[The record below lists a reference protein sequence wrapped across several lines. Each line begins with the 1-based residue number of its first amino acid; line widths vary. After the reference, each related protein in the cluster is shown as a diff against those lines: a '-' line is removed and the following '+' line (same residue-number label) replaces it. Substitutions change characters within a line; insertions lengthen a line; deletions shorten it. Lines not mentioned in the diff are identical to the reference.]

1 MPIHMHRKTIRSQLP
16 VYLVCLLSACSL
28 QQQPE
33 AMVPAEH
40 EKPIARPFP
49 ADSLY
54 ALLAGELAGQRGRE
68 DVALLNYFQQAQ
80 KTRDPGVARQAT
92 LLARQLQVPGLAL
105 EAAELWAAT
114 DPTNAE
120 PVYIACQYAIALRQ
134 PDKAMRYSNQL
145 LSMHS
150 DTLFTPLAASLQGAD
165 DATRA
170 RLEQQMRDLY
180 SQHEGNPDLLLGIAI
195 LLEQQSRHAESLVL
209 IRKAKSLDADYLP
222 ARLYEVEVL
231 HRSGEH
237 AKALNRMS
245 GIVADH
251 AQNDRL
257 RMQYAQMLLS
267 QQDLVDARQQLDKLA
282 THKPMEPSLLLA
294 RGLVNFR
301 LDDRKQSKDFFEQL
315 LYLKKHTD
323 TAHYYLGELAAAD
336 NKPADAIEHFRRVE
350 SGDELLAACAR
361 GLDLMIGQNQRLE
374 GQQWLAEQRE
384 RHPTLADK
392 LYSLESDVLLKNDDL
407 PRAKAALDEAIRHNP
422 GNPTL
427 YYDRSLVYERLGNVT
442 AAEQDLRQVLALKP
456 NNPDA
461 LNALGYILA
470 DKTDRLDEAHGL
482 IARALA
488 QKPDDPAIIDSMGWV
503 LFRQGKLDEAVL
515 RLQRA
520 IELYPSDEVAAH
532 LGEALWVRGDHKAAR
547 KAWEQGL
554 KQNPDSETIRATRQR
569 LDKGTP

>member
-1 MPIHMHRKTIRSQLP
+1 MPTQIHRKTLRPQLP
-16 VYLVCLLSACSL
+16 VYLACLLSACSF

-33 AMVPAEH
+33 AMVPAEY

-49 ADSLY
+49 ADTLY

-114 DPTNAE
+114 DSANAE

-134 PDKAMRYSNQL
+134 PDKAMSYNNQL
-145 LSMHS
+145 LSMQS
-150 DTLFTPLAASLQGAD
+150 NTLFTPLAASLQGAD
-165 DATRA
+165 DAART

-237 AKALNRMS
+237 AKALSRMS

-282 THKPMEPSLLLA
+282 THKPMEPGLLLA

-361 GLDLMIGQNQRLE
+361 GLDLMISQNQRLE

-520 IELYPSDEVAAH
+520 LEIYPSDEVAAH
-532 LGEALWVRGDHKAAR
+532 LGEALWVRGDHKAAH